1 VGAITFRIK
10 LNIMKLFIRISLF
23 FFLSFH
29 VIYAQDPET
38 DKDFSTVV
46 EMEAAHH
53 HAFFHQRTN
62 ALTTDFDVVYH
73 RMEWW
78 LDPAEYYIRG
88 GVTTYF
94 KPTEADF
101 SDLHFDFSGS
111 LAVDS
116 ILYQG
121 EQVGFT
127 ELGGNVLRI
136 FLPDPPAVGQL
147 DSIAIWYQGEPGSS
161 GFGSF
166 ITSTHNNVPVLWT
179 LSEPYGSKDW
189 WPCKQDL
196 NDKIDSIDVI
206 VHTPEA
212 YRVASNGLLVEESG
226 QGDTKTYHWQHRYP
240 IPAYLIAVA
249 VTNYAVYSDWVPTD
263 SDPIEVLNYVFPENL
278 SSAQNQTEDIIEMM
292 QLFNDLFGLY
302 PFAEEKYGHA
312 QFGWGGGMEH
322 QTMSF
327 MGGFS
332 YGLQAHELAHQW
344 FGNKVTCGS
353 WEDIWL
359 NEGFATYLTALTYE
373 FLGNEQAWEDWKS
386 SRINSVTSL
395 NYGSVWV
402 NDTTDVNR
410 IFSGRLSYSKGALL
424 LHMLRW
430 TLGDEDFF
438 QAARNYLND
447 PSLAFGY
454 ASTEDLQGHLEA
466 QSGLDLE
473 TFFDDWFF
481 GQGYPS
487 YHLQWA
493 SEDDFLQLTVGQLT
507 SHSSVDFFEMP
518 IPVYVSGEGQ
528 DTLLRLDHQYSGQFF
543 WLELPFTVENVEFD
557 PDSWILS
564 KGNTIQEGTYN
575 RTVEPDLSNRINLF
589 PNPTPGQL
597 TVRADGLQI
606 EGVQVIDLS
615 GQVLWTREGLT
626 TKGVIELELE
636 QLPAGF
642 YLMLVDTN
650 EGRVTKK
657 ILRQ

>member
-1 VGAITFRIK
+1 
-10 LNIMKLFIRISLF
+10 
-23 FFLSFH
+23 
-29 VIYAQDPET
+29 
-38 DKDFSTVV
+38 
-46 EMEAAHH
+46 
-53 HAFFHQRTN
+53 
-62 ALTTDFDVVYH
+62 
-73 RMEWW
+73 
-78 LDPAEYYIRG
+78 
-88 GVTTYF
+88 
-94 KPTEADF
+94 
-101 SDLHFDFSGS
+101 
-111 LAVDS
+111 
-116 ILYQG
+116 
-121 EQVGFT
+121 
-127 ELGGNVLRI
+127 
-136 FLPDPPAVGQL
+136 
-147 DSIAIWYQGEPGSS
+147 
-161 GFGSF
+161 
-166 ITSTHNNVPVLWT
+166 
-179 LSEPYGSKDW
+179 
-189 WPCKQDL
+189 
-196 NDKIDSIDVI
+196 VI

>member
-1 VGAITFRIK
+1 VGAITFRVK

-127 ELGGNVLRI
+127 QLGGNVLRI

-575 RTVEPDLSNRINLF
+575 RTVEPDLSNRITLF

-615 GQVLWTREGLT
+615 GQVLWTREGLS
-626 TKGVIELELE
+626 TKGVLELELE